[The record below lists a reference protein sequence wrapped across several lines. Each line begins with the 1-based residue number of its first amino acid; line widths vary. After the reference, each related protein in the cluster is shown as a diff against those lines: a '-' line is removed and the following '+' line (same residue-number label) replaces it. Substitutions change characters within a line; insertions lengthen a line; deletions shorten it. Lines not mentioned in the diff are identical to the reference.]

1 MNATNLDM
9 HHDHRDWDRD
19 VSFWRDDVRAW
30 QHELA
35 EARGEIKELEDIFAA
50 RERQLCMHASAIR
63 LHAEQPEAHEHELAE
78 AERACS
84 SEPCNATVHA
94 QEALQH
100 VADRDEHEHIKRRHH
115 EFITHWRLLK
125 AALARSD

>member
-35 EARGEIKELEDIFAA
+35 QAREELKELEAIFAA
-50 RERQLCMHASAIR
+50 REHRLCMHASAIR
-63 LHAEQPEAHEHELAE
+63 LHSQQPESHEHQIAE
-78 AERACS
+78 AERAGS
-84 SEPCNATVHA
+84 SDPCNATGHT
-94 QEALQH
+94 QETLQH
-100 VADRDEHEHIKRRHH
+100 GVDRNEHEQIKRRHH
-115 EFITHWRLLK
+115 EFMTHWRLLK
-125 AALARSD
+125 AALARID